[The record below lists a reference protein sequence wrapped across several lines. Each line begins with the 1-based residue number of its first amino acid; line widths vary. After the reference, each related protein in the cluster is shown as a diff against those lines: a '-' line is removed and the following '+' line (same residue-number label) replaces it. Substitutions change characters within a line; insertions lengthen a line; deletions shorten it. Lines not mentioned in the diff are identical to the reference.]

1 MVNLNLKTILQHVF
15 SAFMGLFF
23 VLVGIK
29 HFTDPVWFEP
39 IVPAILG
46 NSRIWVYISG
56 VPAVFLG
63 VAILIPKYR
72 TWAGPSIAVLL
83 IILYWANLNM
93 WINNIPLNG
102 QTYATTWHVLRGLAQ
117 IILISIAF
125 WLSDWSIFIFV
136 KKKAK
141 HESYDQGH

>member
-1 MVNLNLKTILQHVF
+1 
-15 SAFMGLFF
+15 MGLFF

-46 NSRIWVYISG
+46 DSRIWVYISG
-56 VPAVFLG
+56 VPEVFLG
-63 VAILIPKYR
+63 FAILIPKYR

-102 QTYATTWHVLRGLAQ
+102 QTYAATWHVLRGLAQ

>member
-1 MVNLNLKTILQHVF
+1 MVNLNLKIVLQHVF
-15 SAFMGLFF
+15 SALMGLFF

-39 IVPAILG
+39 IVPVILG

-56 VPAVFLG
+56 VPEVLLG

-102 QTYATTWHVLRGLAQ
+102 QTYAATWHVLRGLAQ

-141 HESYDQGH
+141 HESYDQGY

>member
-1 MVNLNLKTILQHVF
+1 MVNLNLKIVLQHVF
-15 SAFMGLFF
+15 SALMGLFF

-29 HFTDPVWFEP
+29 HFTDPAWFEP
-39 IVPAILG
+39 IVPDILG

-56 VPAVFLG
+56 VPEVLLG

-72 TWAGPSIAVLL
+72 TWAGPSIALLL

-102 QTYATTWHVLRGLAQ
+102 QTYAATWHVLRGLAQ

>member
-1 MVNLNLKTILQHVF
+1 MVNLNLKIILQHVF

-39 IVPAILG
+39 IVPTILG

-56 VPAVFLG
+56 VPEVLLG

-72 TWAGPSIAVLL
+72 TWAGPSIALLL

-93 WINNIPLNG
+93 WINDIPLNG
-102 QTYATTWHVLRGLAQ
+102 KTYAARWHILRGLAQ
-117 IILISIAF
+117 IVLISIAF
-125 WLSDWSIFIFV
+125 WLSDWSISIFA

-141 HESYDQGH
+141 YESYDK